1 ISTPGNISPP
11 VVTPEA
17 ERQIDEEIFTLD
29 DSFEMEDDAEDL
41 DFVLQTETESE
52 SDSECDPSDEHPT
65 KSCQGNVEIL
75 KEKWDSILYHTA
87 NIHVWNDKK
96 LFHACEHP
104 PLGEEDRREDEVSLS
119 WDRSLTVQHF
129 VPRAVAL
136 QEVKVT
142 KEDTEG
148 LKSIKAVCREKT
160 WICVNSVTSGES
172 KTC

>member
-65 KSCQGNVEIL
+65 
-75 KEKWDSILYHTA
+75 
-87 NIHVWNDKK
+87 
-96 LFHACEHP
+96 
-104 PLGEEDRREDEVSLS
+104 
-119 WDRSLTVQHF
+119 
-129 VPRAVAL
+129 
-136 QEVKVT
+136 
-142 KEDTEG
+142 
-148 LKSIKAVCREKT
+148 
-160 WICVNSVTSGES
+160 
-172 KTC
+172 